1 MGIEHRLDKIIRK
14 LQRPLTENEINVRLE
29 TTQMVVGQ
37 LREDPE
43 WKNWITGAI
52 IFGSTARHTAKTG
65 SDVDL
70 AIKTKQDFFFGLNF
84 SFVTY
89 KLRESIEKIQN
100 ELKAEEQTKQDLS
113 QKALELSGKVGEA
126 KQLVSRSEQL
136 IKLNEKQLHE
146 LKEIMSQIKN
156 HATII

>member
-14 LQRPLTENEINVRLE
+14 LQRPLTENEINVRFE

-65 SDVDL
+65 S
-70 AIKTKQDFFFGLNF
+70 QDFFFGLNF

-100 ELKAEEQTKQDLS
+100 ELKLNSFKINPQIIAEKWLNDPKSSIYKLDVIES
-113 QKALELSGKVGEA
+113 
-126 KQLVSRSEQL
+126 
-136 IKLNEKQLHE
+136 IK
-146 LKEIMSQIKN
+146 KEGINIF
-156 HATII
+156 

>member
-52 IFGSTARHTAKTG
+52 IFGSTA
-65 SDVDL
+65 S
-70 AIKTKQDFFFGLNF
+70 
-84 SFVTY
+84 
-89 KLRESIEKIQN
+89 
-100 ELKAEEQTKQDLS
+100 
-113 QKALELSGKVGEA
+113 
-126 KQLVSRSEQL
+126 
-136 IKLNEKQLHE
+136 
-146 LKEIMSQIKN
+146 
-156 HATII
+156 

>member
-100 ELKAEEQTKQDLS
+100 ELKLNSFKINPQIIAEKWLNDPKSSIYKLDVIES
-113 QKALELSGKVGEA
+113 
-126 KQLVSRSEQL
+126 
-136 IKLNEKQLHE
+136 IK
-146 LKEIMSQIKN
+146 KEGINIF
-156 HATII
+156 